1 MLPQGINYFTDTPVD
16 FSTGYEAPTF
26 NFEGLMFNRL
36 MEPTGGDS
44 PVSSS
49 GDKGPVKKSEME
61 ELGDILREFSSTD
74 RKRELLQMKLD
85 FDRQQMAQAAPYKL
99 AFDIPR
105 QLGDAFFK
113 PALME
118 LAGAGKYAQI
128 MDAGIAR
135 MPNMVPGA
143 IGIGSIPQRNYF
155 G

>member
-1 MLPQGINYFTDTPVD
+1 MLPQGFNYFNDTPVD
-16 FSTGYEAPTF
+16 FTTGYDAPTF

-61 ELGDILREFSSTD
+61 ELGDILREFSSPD

>member
-26 NFEGLMFNRL
+26 NFEGLMLNRL

-49 GDKGPVKKSEME
+49 GDKGPVNKTDMQYLIDFLESERDPKRLE
-61 ELGDILREFSSTD
+61 DKLRMNLAFEKE
-74 RKRELLQMKLD
+74 R
-85 FDRQQMAQAAPYKL
+85 MAQAAPYKL

-135 MPNMVPGA
+135 LPNMKPGA

>member
-1 MLPQGINYFTDTPVD
+1 MLPQGFNYFNDTPVD
-16 FSTGYEAPTF
+16 FTTGYDAPTF
-26 NFEGLMFNRL
+26 NFEGLMLNRL

-49 GDKGPVKKSEME
+49 GDKGPVKKTDMQ

-74 RKRELLQMKLD
+74 RQRELLQMNLD
-85 FDRQQMAQAAPYKL
+85 FEKERMAQAAPYKL
-99 AFDIPR
+99 AFEIP
-105 QLGDAFFK
+105 QALGGAFFK

>member
-26 NFEGLMFNRL
+26 NFEGLMLNRL
-36 MEPTGGDS
+36 LEPTGGDS

-49 GDKGPVKKSEME
+49 GDKGPVKKTDMQ

-74 RKRELLQMKLD
+74 RQRELLQMNLD
-85 FDRQQMAQAAPYKL
+85 FEKERMAQAAPYKL
-99 AFDIPR
+99 AFEIP
-105 QLGDAFFK
+105 QALGGAFFK
-113 PALME
+113 PALLE

-135 MPNMVPGA
+135 MPNMKPGA

>member
-1 MLPQGINYFTDTPVD
+1 MPEGFSYFTDVPAG
-16 FSTGYEAPTF
+16 FSTGYQFPTTD
-26 NFEGLMFNRL
+26 FEGLLFKNIPNSVESE
-36 MEPTGGDS
+36 EPVT
-44 PVSSS
+44 
-49 GDKGPVKKSEME
+49 KSEMQYLTDLVE
-61 ELGDILREFSSTD
+61 KFNSKEFLEDRLRMNLEFEKE
-74 RKRELLQMKLD
+74 R
-85 FDRQQMAQAAPYKL
+85 MAQAAPYKL

-105 QLGDAFFK
+105 QLGDAFIK

-143 IGIGSIPQRNYF
+143 VGLSPIQRNYF

>member
-36 MEPTGGDS
+36 MDPTGGDS

>member
-1 MLPQGINYFTDTPVD
+1 MLPQDFNYFTDTPVD

-26 NFEGLMFNRL
+26 DFEGLMFNTL
-36 MEPTGGDS
+36 PGNMGAGSGTKSDADTLLDIAKFLGS
-44 PVSSS
+44 PERQ
-49 GDKGPVKKSEME
+49 K
-61 ELGDILREFSSTD
+61 
-74 RKRELLQMKLD
+74 ELLKVKLD
-85 FDRQQMAQAAPYKL
+85 FDKQQMAQAAPYKL

>member
-36 MEPTGGDS
+36 MDPTGGDS

-74 RKRELLQMKLD
+74 RQRELLQMNLD
-85 FDRQQMAQAAPYKL
+85 FEKERMAQAAPYKL
-99 AFDIPR
+99 AFEIP
-105 QLGDAFFK
+105 QALGGAFFK

>member
-16 FSTGYEAPTF
+16 FSTGYEAPTSG
-26 NFEGLMFNRL
+26 FEDFLFRKMPNTI
-36 MEPTGGDS
+36 ETE
-44 PVSSS
+44 
-49 GDKGPVKKSEME
+49 GPVNKSDMQYLIDFLESE
-61 ELGDILREFSSTD
+61 RDPKRLEDKLRMNLAFEKE
-74 RKRELLQMKLD
+74 R
-85 FDRQQMAQAAPYKL
+85 MAQAAPYKL

>member
-1 MLPQGINYFTDTPVD
+1 MLPQGFNYFNDTPVD
-16 FSTGYEAPTF
+16 FTTGYDAPTF
-26 NFEGLMFNRL
+26 NFEGLMLNRL

-49 GDKGPVKKSEME
+49 GDKGPVKKTDMQYLIDFLESERDPKRLE
-61 ELGDILREFSSTD
+61 DKLRMNLAFEKE
-74 RKRELLQMKLD
+74 R
-85 FDRQQMAQAAPYKL
+85 MAQAAPYKL
-99 AFDIPR
+99 AFEIP
-105 QLGDAFFK
+105 QALGGAFFK

>member
-1 MLPQGINYFTDTPVD
+1 MLPQGFNYFTDTPVD

-36 MEPTGGDS
+36 MDPTGGDS

-128 MDAGIAR
+128 MDQGMAR

>member
-1 MLPQGINYFTDTPVD
+1 MLPQGFNYFTDTPVD
-16 FSTGYEAPTF
+16 FTTGYDAPTF

-49 GDKGPVKKSEME
+49 GDKGPVKKTDMQ

-74 RKRELLQMKLD
+74 RQRELLQMNLD
-85 FDRQQMAQAAPYKL
+85 FEKERMAQAAPYKL
-99 AFDIPR
+99 AFEIP
-105 QLGDAFFK
+105 QALGGAFFK

-128 MDAGIAR
+128 MDQGMAR

>member
-1 MLPQGINYFTDTPVD
+1 MLPEGFNYFTDTPVD
-16 FSTGYEAPTF
+16 FSTGYETPTF
-26 NFEGLMFNRL
+26 DFEGLMFNTL
-36 MEPTGGDS
+36 PGSTGAASGAKSDADTLLDIAKYLGS
-44 PVSSS
+44 PERQ
-49 GDKGPVKKSEME
+49 K
-61 ELGDILREFSSTD
+61 
-74 RKRELLQMKLD
+74 ELLKAKLD
-85 FDRQQMAQAAPYKL
+85 FDKQQMAQAAPYKL